1 MKLFRVGLLLAVF
14 AACAACTAMGGS
26 QQSTAQTDQPQPT
39 SSARERFAQV
49 LRLLENGNAA
59 AARVE
64 LIAYLEQQPSSEV
77 GRDLL
82 RQIDTPAEEYF
93 PQQYRVVELEPG
105 ESLST
110 LAEEYLGDLYQFHAL
125 AKYNGIAQPRQLEL
139 GQSIKIPLTD
149 YARSQFDAPA
159 SPASAPAAPAAVSGA
174 NQAEPGQRQQQVD
187 ALHRQAL
194 NEFRAQNLD
203 NAIALWD
210 EVLLIDPG
218 HDSARLYRN
227 QALELKEKLTQ
238 IE

>member
-1 MKLFRVGLLLAVF
+1 MKLLRVGLLVVVF

-26 QQSTAQTDQPQPT
+26 QQPTAQTGQSQPA
-39 SSARERFAQV
+39 SSAKERFAQV
-49 LRLLENGNAA
+49 LRLLENGDAA

-64 LIAYLEQQPSSEV
+64 LIAYLEQQPASEV

-93 PQQYRVVELEPG
+93 PQQYRVVELAPG
-105 ESLST
+105 DSLST
-110 LAEEYLGDLYQFHAL
+110 LAQEYLGDVYQFHAL
-125 AKYNGIAQPRQLEL
+125 AKYNGIKQPRQLEL

-149 YARSQFDAPA
+149 YARSQFDVPA
-159 SPASAPAAPAAVSGA
+159 SPASTPAAPAAVSGA
-174 NQAEPGQRQQQVD
+174 SKAEPAQGQVD

-203 NAIALWD
+203 SAIALWD
-210 EVLLIDPG
+210 ELLLIDPG
-218 HDSARLYRN
+218 HESARLYRN
-227 QALELKEKLTQ
+227 QAIELKEKLTQ

>member
-1 MKLFRVGLLLAVF
+1 MNFLRVGLLVVVF
-14 AACAACTAMGGS
+14 AACAACAAVGGS
-26 QQSTAQTDQPQPT
+26 QQPNAQTGQPQPA
-39 SSARERFAQV
+39 SSAKERFAQV
-49 LRLLENGNAA
+49 LSLLENGDAA

-64 LIAYLEQQPSSEV
+64 LIAYLEQQPASEV

-93 PQQYRVVELEPG
+93 PQQYRVVELAPG

-110 LAEEYLGDLYQFHAL
+110 LAQEYLGDVYQFHAL
-125 AKYNGIAQPRQLEL
+125 AKYNGIKQPRQLEL

-149 YARSQFDAPA
+149 YARSQFDVPA
-159 SPASAPAAPAAVSGA
+159 SPASAPAAPAAVRGA
-174 NQAEPGQRQQQVD
+174 SKAEPAQGQEQVD

-203 NAIALWD
+203 SAIALWD
-210 EVLLIDPG
+210 ELLAIDPG
-218 HDSARLYRN
+218 HESARLYRN
-227 QALELKEKLTQ
+227 QAIELKEKLTQ